1 MNLRQIIRNQKLIN
15 FDYKLI
21 DFISEADQDKI
32 KTGKKTGTDPHYW
45 YKNKDDVTISS
56 TDKNAKYQGYVLATK
71 EEVAKK
77 DDKERDTPGEVTD
90 KDVEVDIDDETR
102 DNINQEMESHDLVQH
117 PDDENSFVDAADLER
132 WLDDPTEENAPASV
146 FQIGPD
152 GEVTAGGGIGKF
164 KSAEG
169 KPYAEYIDDL
179 NDRLSAVEP
188 QKPETKPK
196 KKKEKPREER
206 ETLKADLNPATEPK
220 GDKDISEF
228 MRLKAYPGLKK
239 GQSGPDRRSE
249 SWAPTTNKMKADPK
263 RAVQHGGSDPMPGTV
278 TKNQPDGIPRAI
290 IDINNTPQGKPP
302 SDAAARQTALDTGFP
317 KSGTKPWPASEVT
330 GMDASPAP
338 GTVGSMMN
346 EIFSVEGCNVAE
358 KFYEEFGTVPTVEDM
373 VKILGSQ
380 LNDTTLANQNGS
392 GAPPG
397 SKAAKDYQKKLKI
410 AAQASITKFERL
422 QNAEANN
429 EPPKDPPFGKMIRP
443 PSQFYGA
450 EDSIEAQAEMIRRST
465 GTIFGPDGP
474 ITEITNSPRSRAEL
488 EEAMAEVAIKG
499 NGRYGDDKYRIKVKG
514 KWVPNMDAIKAEVD
528 DMLTP
533 PNNKDPERIRQFA
546 ELLAYAGGGGAN
558 PSDTATFAQ
567 SEDGNLMIL
576 FHSDKMDTGDQQGNS
591 TFAKEARVQELYVEE
606 MTEGD
611 SPSITEEQA
620 AEAKVI
626 MDDINER
633 VAAVRATNDSP
644 QTAGRLLNLMDK
656 DKKKKKAI
664 LAAVWKDAEGRTP
677 NPVEKAGFS
686 KDNIEDY
693 VKYISNMKPPDT
705 PNVNQSKTINNVLTK
720 MDKSGFSEDE
730 LASIDATAIGSA
742 KTAKIIKLMNEKR
755 TRLDKIKTGIK
766 GPDGEPRG
774 LGQVLEGKNIIDKLH
789 LYGLND
795 PTDLA
800 YQSGMCATVI
810 GNDIIDKKTLREC
823 LGVDNTDDLLGKLI
837 TESPTPPKD
846 DYTDEATGL
855 PNSMLQRS
863 TKSFERNEDGQIYY
877 WIVDENKNKK
887 GKIANITKKKEKEL
901 EEAGLFVQKT
911 GKGKD
916 EKPVPVGV
924 PTGEKISY
932 TFMMDDDERFILSL
946 RTGRS
951 KAGPGQDLETT
962 YTLGKSMQ
970 DCIKEKGK
978 SELQEGKKESIRF
991 LGNILSE
998 MKQNSLRHHWAKAEE
1013 DYPVHYFIREINEG
1027 SLI

>member
-1 MNLRQIIRNQKLIN
+1 MKLRQIVRDQKLIN
-15 FDYKLI
+15 FDYKLV

-32 KTGKKTGTDPHYW
+32 KTGKKTGNDIHYW
-45 YKNKDDVTISS
+45 YKNTETGNTLSS
-56 TDKNAKYQGYVLATK
+56 TDKNAKSRGYVLATK
-71 EEVAKK
+71 EEVAKEDAK
-77 DDKERDTPGEVTD
+77 KRGRPGEVPD
-90 KDVEVDIDDETR
+90 KDIKVNIDKEKRTHINSELALVGLKPSRKDKNVFVDESGKELMTIDSDGDVGYGDDIDDIPSPQR
-102 DNINQEMESHDLVQH
+102 KKY
-117 PDDENSFVDAADLER
+117 VDAVDGI
-132 WLDDPTEENAPASV
+132 NA
-146 FQIGPD
+146 
-152 GEVTAGGGIGKF
+152 EL
-164 KSAEG
+164 KS
-169 KPYAEYIDDL
+169 D
-179 NDRLSAVEP
+179 VEP
-188 QKPETKPK
+188 AEKDASKSVDIKPETKPK
-196 KKKEKPREER
+196 KKPKPREEG
-206 ETLKADLNPATEPK
+206 ETTKADLNPATEPK
-220 GDKDISEF
+220 GDKDINEF
-228 MRLKAYPGLKK
+228 MRLKMYPGLKK
-239 GQSGPDRRSE
+239 GESAPRERSA

-278 TKNQPDGIPRAI
+278 TKNQPDGIPRQI

-317 KSGTKPWPASEVT
+317 KSGTDPWPASEVT
-330 GMDASPAP
+330 GMDAAPAP

-392 GAPPG
+392 DAPPG
-397 SKAAKDYQKKLKI
+397 SKDEKDYQKKLKI

-429 EPPKDPPFGKMIRP
+429 KPPKDPPFGEMIRP

-450 EDSIEAQAEMIRRST
+450 EDSIEAQAEMIRQT
-465 GTIFGPDGP
+465 EGTIFGPDGP
-474 ITEITNSPRSRAEL
+474 IREITNSPRSRAEL
-488 EEAMAEVAIKG
+488 EDAMAAVAIKG

-514 KWVPNMDAIKAEVD
+514 KWAPNMDAIKAEVD

-533 PNNKDPERIRQFA
+533 PNNEDPERIKQFA

-620 AEAKVI
+620 ADAKVI

-686 KDNIEDY
+686 KNKIEDY
-693 VKYISNMKPPDT
+693 VKYISNAEPPLPT
-705 PNVNQSKTINNVLTK
+705 VNQSKTINNVLTK
-720 MDKSGFSEDE
+720 MDKSGFSDDE
-730 LASIDATAIGSA
+730 LASIDATALGSA

-755 TRLDKIKTGIK
+755 TRLDKIKTDIK

-789 LYGLND
+789 LYGIND

-810 GNDIIDKKTLREC
+810 GNDIVDKKTLREC
-823 LGVDNTDDLLGKLI
+823 LGADNTDDLLGKLI

-846 DYTDEATGL
+846 DYIDEATGL

-863 TKSFERNEDGQIYY
+863 TGSFERNEDGQIYY
-877 WIVDENKNKK
+877 WIVDENGNKK
-887 GKIANITKKKEKEL
+887 GKTTNPDDDGVQYSGQGKKR
-901 EEAGLFVQKT
+901 
-911 GKGKD
+911 
-916 EKPVPVGV
+916 KPVPVGV

-932 TFMMDDDERFILSL
+932 TFMMDEGERFTISL

-962 YTLGKSMQ
+962 YTFGKSMQ

-978 SELQEGKKESIRF
+978 SELQESKKESIKYF
-991 LGNILSE
+991 GDILNE
-998 MKQNSLRHHWAKAEE
+998 LKQNTLFYHLTRAEE
-1013 DYPVHYFIREINEG
+1013 DYSVDQFIREINEG
-1027 SLI
+1027 SLN

>member
-1 MNLRQIIRNQKLIN
+1 MNLKQIIRNQKLSN
-15 FDYKLI
+15 FNYKLTA
-21 DFISEADQDKI
+21 FISEADDDEEVTKKDAFAG
-32 KTGKKTGTDPHYW
+32 KTDAKVPKEKYW
-45 YKNKDDVTISS
+45 YVKDGDYKARVNHPGQGWELA
-56 TDKNAKYQGYVLATK
+56 DKKKAEKA
-71 EEVAKK
+71 EEEK
-77 DDKERDTPGEVTD
+77 DI
-90 KDVEVDIDDETR
+90 EVDIDDETR
-102 DNINQEMESHDLVQH
+102 DDINADLGLSGLT
-117 PDDENSFVDAADLER
+117 PDPEDENVFVDEDGNQL
-132 WLDDPTEENAPASV
+132 LQISGKGNIVPA
-146 FQIGPD
+146 G
-152 GEVTAGGGIGKF
+152 
-164 KSAEG
+164 AEG
-169 KPYAEYIDDL
+169 ELSDEELEPYAQTVDDL
-179 NDRLSAVEP
+179 N
-188 QKPETKPK
+188 K
-196 KKKEKPREER
+196 KFSGDEEDEKDDEDDEEEKEKTDDEK
-206 ETLKADLNPATEPK
+206 TKANLNPATEPK
-220 GDKDISEF
+220 DDKDISDF

-249 SWAPTTNKMKADPK
+249 SWAPTTDKMKADPK

-278 TKNQPDGIPRAI
+278 TKNQPDGIPRPL

-317 KSGTKPWPASEVT
+317 KSGTEPWPASEVT
-330 GMDASPAP
+330 GMDAAPAP

-346 EIFSVEGCNVAE
+346 EIFSVEGCNIAE

-392 GAPPG
+392 DAPPG
-397 SKAAKDYQKKLKI
+397 SKAANDYQKKLKI

-429 EPPKDPPFGKMIRP
+429 KPPKDPPFGKMIRP

-488 EEAMAEVAIKG
+488 EEAMAAVAIKG
-499 NGRYGDDKYRIKVKG
+499 SGRYDDDKYRIKVKG

-567 SEDGNLMIL
+567 DEHGNLMIL

-644 QTAGRLLNLMDK
+644 ELADRLLK
-656 DKKKKKAI
+656 FKGKKKKAI
-664 LAAVWKDAEGRTP
+664 MAAVWEDAAGRTP

-693 VKYISNMKPPDT
+693 VKYISNMNPPDT

-720 MDKSGFSEDE
+720 MAKSGFSEDE

-795 PTDLA
+795 HTDLA

-810 GNDIIDKKTLREC
+810 GNDIIDKKTLRGC

-846 DYTDEATGL
+846 DYIDDATGL

-901 EEAGLFVQKT
+901 AEEGLFVQKT
-911 GKGKD
+911 GKGKN
-916 EKPVPVGV
+916 EKPVSVGV
-924 PTGEKISY
+924 STGEKISY
-932 TFMMDDDERFILSL
+932 TFMMDEDERFTISL

-970 DCIKEKGK
+970 DCIKEKGQ
-978 SELQEGKKESIRF
+978 SELQEGKIKKGKIFYGLS
-991 LGNILSE
+991 NILSE
-998 MKQNSLRHHWAKAEE
+998 TQENTLAHHWKIAE
-1013 DYPVHYFIREINEG
+1013 DNYPLALFIKELNEG
-1027 SLI
+1027 SLN

>member
-1 MNLRQIIRNQKLIN
+1 MNLKQIIRNQKLSN
-15 FDYKLI
+15 FNYKLTA
-21 DFISEADQDKI
+21 FISEADDDEEVTKKDAFAG
-32 KTGKKTGTDPHYW
+32 KTDAKVPKEKYW
-45 YKNKDDVTISS
+45 YVKDGDYKARVNHPGQGWELA
-56 TDKNAKYQGYVLATK
+56 DKKKAEKA
-71 EEVAKK
+71 EEEK
-77 DDKERDTPGEVTD
+77 DI
-90 KDVEVDIDDETR
+90 EVDIDDETR
-102 DNINQEMESHDLVQH
+102 DDINADLGLSGLT
-117 PDDENSFVDAADLER
+117 PDPEDENVFVDEDGNQL
-132 WLDDPTEENAPASV
+132 LQISGKGNIVPA
-146 FQIGPD
+146 G
-152 GEVTAGGGIGKF
+152 
-164 KSAEG
+164 AEG
-169 KPYAEYIDDL
+169 ELSDEELEPYAQTVDDL
-179 NDRLSAVEP
+179 N
-188 QKPETKPK
+188 K
-196 KKKEKPREER
+196 KFSGDEEDEKDDEDDEEEKEKTDDEK
-206 ETLKADLNPATEPK
+206 TKANLNPATEPK
-220 GDKDISEF
+220 DDKDISDF

-249 SWAPTTNKMKADPK
+249 SWAPTTDKMKADPK

-278 TKNQPDGIPRAI
+278 TKNQPDGIPRPL

-317 KSGTKPWPASEVT
+317 KSGTEPWPASEVT
-330 GMDASPAP
+330 GMDAAPAP

-346 EIFSVEGCNVAE
+346 EIFSVEGCNIAE

-392 GAPPG
+392 DAPPG
-397 SKAAKDYQKKLKI
+397 SKAANDYQKKLKI

-429 EPPKDPPFGKMIRP
+429 KPPKDPPFGKMIRP

-488 EEAMAEVAIKG
+488 EEAMAAVAIKG
-499 NGRYGDDKYRIKVKG
+499 SGRYDDDKYRIKVKG

-567 SEDGNLMIL
+567 DEHGNLMIL

-644 QTAGRLLNLMDK
+644 ELADRLLK
-656 DKKKKKAI
+656 FKGKKKKAI
-664 LAAVWKDAEGRTP
+664 MAAVWEDAAGRTP

-693 VKYISNMKPPDT
+693 VKYISNMNPPDT

-720 MDKSGFSEDE
+720 MAKSGFSEDE

-795 PTDLA
+795 HTDLA

-810 GNDIIDKKTLREC
+810 GNDIIDKKTLRGC

-846 DYTDEATGL
+846 DYIDDATGL

-901 EEAGLFVQKT
+901 AEEGLFVQKT
-911 GKGKD
+911 GKGKN
-916 EKPVPVGV
+916 EKPVSVGV
-924 PTGEKISY
+924 STGEKISY
-932 TFMMDDDERFILSL
+932 TFMMDEDERFTISL

-970 DCIKEKGK
+970 DCIKEKGQ
-978 SELQEGKKESIRF
+978 SELQEGKIKKGKIFYGLS
-991 LGNILSE
+991 NILSE
-998 MKQNSLRHHWAKAEE
+998 TQENTLAHHWKIAE
-1013 DYPVHYFIREINEG
+1013 DNYPLALFIKELNES
-1027 SLI
+1027 SLN